1 MAGRTAGKPVK
12 NAGQTP
18 TVDANHPDVKSLT
31 NAGLGIDRLTQLVTN
46 ATKPITHDAIS
57 QVPALAN
64 QMNEQSLAQQLQA
77 MMPPTIPP
85 LYQEQASAPAFQ
97 QMLSGDTTPPVPQNP
112 NIPFDPI
119 AQPGNQ

>member
-1 MAGRTAGKPVK
+1 MPGRTAGKPVK

-64 QMNEQSLAQQLQA
+64 QMNEQSLAQQLPGDDA
-77 MMPPTIPP
+77 AH
-85 LYQEQASAPAFQ
+85 YSAA
-97 QMLSGDTTPPVPQNP
+97 LSGGRLSTG
-112 NIPFDPI
+112 IPTD
-119 AQPGNQ
+119 ALR